1 MLKTLILSLLFIII
15 ACSGFSQ
22 NRTIDS
28 LGTKAAQL
36 TKSPSYANDTLL
48 MNVYYMLSR
57 EFINIGKYNSAD
69 SVAGIHHTLS
79 IKKLPLDTEHKN
91 HFFKK
96 SVAKALSNQGI
107 VSSCQGDQQRA
118 IQLFEMS
125 LTVFTEINDKQ
136 NISKLAGNIG
146 NAMKDQGSYAKALEF
161 YFKALKISEEYGNR
175 SSTAIHLANIGNVYR
190 AQEDY
195 KKSLEYY
202 LKALAIAEEI
212 KDKRGIAANLS
223 NIGIVYKI
231 QGQYAKALEF
241 YFRALKMAESLN
253 YKLLMTN
260 TLGNIGSVYNIQK
273 KNDLAIEFYNNAL
286 VLATEMGD
294 KAGISRNKGNIANAY
309 FHLKRNRESEKSYKE
324 ALQLSTEAG
333 DLYLIKEQ
341 RIGLSRLY
349 ESEERWKE
357 SLKEYHLYS
366 IIKDSLFNEESSKK
380 TLRSELNFEFEKK
393 ATADSVKNLSEQKV
407 KDAAIVAQRAQL
419 KQERTQRYSLY
430 GGLFI
435 VLVFSL
441 FILNRF
447 QITRKQKRVIEQ
459 QKLLVEE
466 KNKEVIDSINY
477 ARRIQD
483 ALLKE
488 KDDSSPFVPEHFIL
502 FKAKDIVSGDF
513 YWSTKKQAYWYFCVA
528 DCTGHGVP
536 GAFMSMLGIAYLNE
550 ITASE
555 TVLTPAMILD
565 LLRDKI
571 VKELKQKGESG
582 ESKDGMDIS
591 LIRFNLENKELQ
603 WAGAYNPLWVVQ
615 KDKPGMLE
623 IVPDKQPIGY
633 TISPSPFKNHVYQA
647 VPGDTIYL
655 LTDGYAD
662 QFGGV
667 KGKKFKY
674 KQLKE
679 TISEIQAQ
687 PFNQQKETLNNT
699 FEKWRGDLEQLDDVT
714 FVGIRI

>member
-1 MLKTLILSLLFIII
+1 MRKTLLISLYFIIAI
-15 ACSGFSQ
+15 NGFSQ
-22 NRTIDS
+22 NRAIDS
-28 LGTKAAQL
+28 LSSTAVQL
-36 TKSPSYANDTLL
+36 AKNSSYTNDTVL
-48 MNVYYMLSR
+48 MNLLNMLSR

-69 SVAGIHHTLS
+69 SISIYHHNLS
-79 IKKLPLDTEHKN
+79 IQKLTLDIEHKN
-91 HFFKK
+91 SFFKK
-96 SVAKALSNQGI
+96 SEAKALSNRGI
-107 VSSCQGDQQRA
+107 VASCQGDQQRA
-118 IQLFEMS
+118 IELFVKS
-125 LTVFTEINDKQ
+125 LTIFTEVNDKQ

-146 NAMKDQGSYAKALEF
+146 NALKDQGSYAKALEF
-161 YFKALKISEEYGNR
+161 YFKALKISENLENK

-190 AQEDY
+190 AQENY
-195 KKSLEYY
+195 KKALEYY

-212 KDKRGIAANLS
+212 KDKRGIAVNLS
-223 NIGIVYKI
+223 NIGIVYKT
-231 QGQYAKALEF
+231 QGEYEKALEF
-241 YFRALKMAESLN
+241 YFRALKMAESLKH
-253 YKLLMTN
+253 KLLITN
-260 TLGNIGSVYNIQK
+260 TLGNIGSVYNIQN
-273 KNDLAIEFYNNAL
+273 KNNLAIEYYTNAL
-286 VLATEMGD
+286 VLAIELGD
-294 KAGISRNKGNIANAY
+294 KAGISRQNGNLGNVY
-309 FHLKRNRESEKSYKE
+309 FQLQRNRESEKSYKE
-324 ALQLSTEAG
+324 ALELSVEVA
-333 DLYLIKEQ
+333 DLDLIKQQ
-341 RIGLSRLY
+341 RLGLSMLY
-349 ESEERWKE
+349 EREGRWKE
-357 SLKEYHLYS
+357 SLNEFQLYT
-366 IIKDSLFNEESSKK
+366 ICKDSLFNEENSKK

-407 KDAAIVAQRAQL
+407 KDAAIVAQLAQL

-435 VLVFSL
+435 VLIFSV

-447 QITRKQKRVIEQ
+447 QITRKQKKVIEQ

-488 KDDSSPFVPEHFIL
+488 KDHASSFIPEHFIL

-513 YWSTKKQAYWYFCVA
+513 YWSTVKQSYWYFCVA

-555 TVLTPAMILD
+555 SILTPAGILD

-591 LIRFNLENKELQ
+591 LIRFDLENNELQ
-603 WAGAYNPLWVVQ
+603 WAGAYNPLWIVQ
-615 KDKPGMLE
+615 KEKPAMLE
-623 IVPDKQPIGY
+623 VAPDKQPIGY
-633 TISPSPFKNHVYQA
+633 TISPSPFKNHIYQA
-647 VPGDTIYL
+647 SPGDTIYL

-662 QFGGV
+662 QFGGP

-679 TISEIQAQ
+679 TILEIQTK
-687 PFNQQKETLNNT
+687 PLILQKESLNKT